1 MGKLWEMFHGQAD
14 MESTTAL
21 VASWGSIWQ
30 QEILQGTL
38 CRLLCQHPSL
48 KGLHGTQ
55 ACPSLGTY
63 DLRSSTCHFHREL
76 FQTGHQ
82 HASMVTG
89 MAGHLWDDLMNVSC
103 QIAHSVNTRL
113 VPDCIFCKHKA
124 HVYFKS
130 LNSPAPM
137 QCPAHSKSLIF
148 NKWMNQHQHI
158 VSLLFN
164 KWMNQHQWT
173 CLGKCHTNQGSKYAC

>member
-1 MGKLWEMFHGQAD
+1 MGKLWEMFHGQAN

-30 QEILQGTL
+30 QEILQVTL
-38 CRLLCQHPSL
+38 SPAVSTFPWMASM
-48 KGLHGTQ
+48 GQ

-63 DLRSSTCHFHREL
+63 YLRSSTVTSTGSSSRRR
-76 FQTGHQ
+76 QT
-82 HASMVTG
+82 AST
-89 MAGHLWDDLMNVSC
+89 AGHLLDDLMNVSC

-113 VPDCIFCKHKA
+113 VTDCIFCKHKA
-124 HVYFKS
+124 HVSFKS

-137 QCPAHSKSLIF
+137 QCPAHSKGWI
-148 NKWMNQHQHI
+148 
-158 VSLLFN
+158 FN

-173 CLGKCHTNQGSKYAC
+173 CLGKCPTNQGSTYAC